1 MDPYLEGS
9 LWTTLQ
15 TALAMQIVAEL
26 APRLQPEYLVLP
38 QERLALDS
46 AGNAEVLASSID
58 RDLSVIDLRRSRTV
72 ERDPAPAGGVAL
84 APLRLPTVV
93 PVRIP
98 HVTIE
103 ICDRAGR
110 ELVAAIEILS
120 PTNKRADGAEE
131 YLVKRRHMLMCQA
144 HLVEIDLLRKGRRVP
159 IIGELPAK
167 PYFVFVNR
175 RDIRPV
181 CDIWP
186 IGMDDPFPVVPVPL
200 RPGEDD
206 ALLDP
211 QVAFTA
217 VYDLLRYDLAID
229 YTSEPDVPLYEPGA
243 TWARGILGRRF
254 GRV

>member
-9 LWTTLQ
+9 LWSTLHI
-15 TALAMQIVAEL
+15 ALAMQIVTAL
-26 APRLQPEYLVLP
+26 APRRQPEYLVLP
-38 QERLALDS
+38 QERLVTDS
-46 AGNAEVLASSID
+46 SGDVDVLASSIYPG
-58 RDLSVIDLRRSRTV
+58 LSRVDPHRSRAA
-72 ERDPAPAGGVAL
+72 ERDAAPAGGVAL

-98 HVTIE
+98 HVSIE
-103 ICDRAGR
+103 IRDRASR

-131 YLVKRRHMLMCQA
+131 YLLKRRHVLMSQA

-175 RDIRPV
+175 RDIRPM

-211 QVAFTA
+211 QAAFAA

-229 YTSEPDVPLYEPGA
+229 YAREPDVPLDEPDA
-243 TWARGILGRRF
+243 MWARGILGRRF